1 MGLCLILQAPF
12 KADPMHELIKELFY
26 ERIIFHVL
34 SEPINF
40 QKLDTAYY
48 IYTLK
53 NTRQK
58 ITFSVKFESYI
69 KLEIIENHEDW
80 YFFTVKKSYI

>member
-1 MGLCLILQAPF
+1 MNLLKNYFPCF
-12 KADPMHELIKELFY
+12 
-26 ERIIFHVL
+26 VW
-34 SEPINF
+34 SWPINF

-53 NTRQK
+53 NTRLK

-69 KLEIIENHEDW
+69 KLEIIENHKDW
-80 YFFTVKKSYI
+80 YFFTVKKSDIYNGIYFDKMFEYFL